1 MWKVLLTLQP
11 FNQKHNNTF
20 KYEFLRNTN
29 MADVLFYI
37 GVLQLT
43 VVFLSIAAG
52 IIATTLFRI
61 SHEHEL
67 LKAWK
72 TLIIVLVLFA
82 IVEIIGVLDA
92 FDIWRDINFLRHII
106 PSIMLGF
113 LIVAIVKQI
122 QITEARNGR

>member
-1 MWKVLLTLQP
+1 
-11 FNQKHNNTF
+11 
-20 KYEFLRNTN
+20 
-29 MADVLFYI
+29 MAEVLFYI

-52 IIATTLFRI
+52 VISMTLFHI
-61 SHEHEL
+61 SRKDEL
-67 LKAWK
+67 LAAWK

-82 IVEIIGVLDA
+82 LVEIVGVLDA
-92 FDIWRDINFLRHII
+92 FDLWRDINYLRHII

-122 QITEARNGR
+122 QITEDRNGR